1 MSKSEIPGRPTPTPK
16 KVNRLKFPGHAEL
29 GFAGPCSQCGR
40 SPGYDQALDEY
51 DPDFIYPATRTGHSL
66 ALKHAVCSETWGGCG
81 HVVVALSYQS
91 CVDLWNNPTPDMAYT
106 YLPGMEKLIADYVVA
121 SRKWWD
127 EFQRTGDALHAPQPR
142 DWSYNVDMFL
152 QERLP
157 RRGRK

>member
-1 MSKSEIPGRPTPTPK
+1 
-16 KVNRLKFPGHAEL
+16 
-29 GFAGPCSQCGR
+29 
-40 SPGYDQALDEY
+40 
-51 DPDFIYPATRTGHSL
+51 
-66 ALKHAVCSETWGGCG
+66 
-81 HVVVALSYQS
+81 
-91 CVDLWNNPTPDMAYT
+91 MAYT